1 MTNQEFWS
9 TLELYARSPQTQ
21 SKIPPLI
28 LQANR
33 EKLSVLVVSR
43 DGNLNILQVQGKL
56 FAHFVTRLDA
66 QVPDGCIVGETE
78 LDGFF
83 FQLIDSGYN
92 GMAFTI
98 DGTLIGVEWSDL
110 FPAKPG
116 KKKKK

>member
-1 MTNQEFWS
+1 MISQEFWS

-21 SKIPPLI
+21 SKIPPLL
-28 LQANR
+28 LQANK
-33 EKLSVLVVSR
+33 EHLSLLVVSR
-43 DGNLNILQVQGKL
+43 NGNLNVLQVQDKL
-56 FAHFVTRLDA
+56 FAHCVTRLNA
-66 QVPDGCIVGETE
+66 QVPDGCIVGETD

-116 KKKKK
+116 KKKK

>member
-21 SKIPPLI
+21 SKIPPLL
-28 LQANR
+28 LQANK
-33 EKLSVLVVSR
+33 EKLSLLVVSR
-43 DGNLNILQVQGKL
+43 GQTLNVLSVQDKL
-56 FAHFVTRLDA
+56 FAHCVTRHNA

-78 LDGFF
+78 LEGFF
-83 FQLIDSGYN
+83 FQLIDSGYS

-98 DGTLIGVEWSDL
+98 DSTLIGVEWSDL
-110 FPAKPG
+110 FPPKPG

>member
-92 GMAFTI
+92 GI